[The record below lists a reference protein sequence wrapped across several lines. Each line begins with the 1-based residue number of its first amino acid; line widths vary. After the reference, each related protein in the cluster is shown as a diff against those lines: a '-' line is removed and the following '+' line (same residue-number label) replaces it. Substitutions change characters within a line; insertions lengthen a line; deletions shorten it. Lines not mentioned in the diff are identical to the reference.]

1 MEGDQ
6 PPNRPALKVEDAL
19 TYLDRVRAG
28 AAWGWRCAVAQAP
41 PLPRVRWLW
50 RAHTRLV
57 WWSPRFLRCRCA
69 RLQVKNVFAA
79 DTEVYDRFLDI
90 MKNFKAQT

>member
-1 MEGDQ
+1 MRG
-6 PPNRPALKVEDAL
+6 PRGGGGAPCG
-19 TYLDRVRAG
+19 AG
-28 AAWGWRCAVAQAP
+28 AAAAPRALAVE
-41 PLPRVRWLW
+41 

-57 WWSPRFLRCRCA
+57 VTSLPSLPL